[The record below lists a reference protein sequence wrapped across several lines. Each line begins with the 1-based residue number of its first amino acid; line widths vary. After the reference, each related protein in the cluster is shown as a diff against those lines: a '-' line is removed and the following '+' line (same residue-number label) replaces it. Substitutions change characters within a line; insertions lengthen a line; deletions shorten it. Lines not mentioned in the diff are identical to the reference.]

1 MPQQTIRILHTSD
14 WHLGKT
20 LADVDRTADYKAFLK
35 WLLGV
40 IKSRSIDVLLVA
52 GDVFDTTMPSSDA
65 QRLYYS
71 FLTEA
76 AKTNLKKI
84 VITAGN
90 HDSQRFLRAPRELLS
105 VVRTFVAGSTA
116 EKEVVVVRDDA
127 GAPLLGIA
135 AVPYLREG
143 DVRLSGENDTD
154 ASRAAAWGRGIAEHY
169 RKAWDA
175 LQEALAGQ
183 KVPLIA
189 AGHLFVTGA
198 RTAGADEGSDGG
210 VYVGSLRNVSASV
223 FGKAWDYV
231 ALGHIHRAQ
240 KVAAEIPVRYSG
252 SPLALDI
259 GGANDRHVVVEIAF
273 ENGII
278 EETEIEVPQPRRVM
292 RIRGDLAGLVRQ
304 IDEAGAE
311 SPGAVLEA
319 VYEGPAMDAGTLVS
333 ELGRAAGAAGV
344 NLSAVRPKLLLD
356 GAEDAGPVRS
366 LEDISPEGVFASV
379 LDENGITEEERKA
392 LAPLFQEALE
402 RARAEERQ
410 RDARARERLAQSEHC
425 AEDGEEDGE

>member
-1 MPQQTIRILHTSD
+1 MSQNTIRVLHTSD

-20 LADVDRTADYKAFLK
+20 LADVDRTADYRAFLK
-35 WLLGV
+35 WLLG
-40 IKSRSIDVLLVA
+40 IIEARSINVLLVA
-52 GDVFDTTMPSSDA
+52 GDIFDTTMPSAEA

-76 AKTNLKKI
+76 AKTSLRQI

-116 EKEVVVVRDDA
+116 EKEVCVVRDKD

-154 ASRAAAWGRGIAEHY
+154 ASRSAAWGRGIGEHY
-169 RKAWDA
+169 ARA
-175 LQEALAGQ
+175 LEALKTALSGAD
-183 KVPLIA
+183 VPMIA
-189 AGHLFVTGA
+189 SGHLFVTGA
-198 RTAGADEGSDGG
+198 KVAGPDEGSDGG
-210 VYVGSLRNVSASV
+210 VYVGSLRNVSAAV
-223 FGKAWDYV
+223 FGSAWDYV

-259 GGANDRHVVVEIAF
+259 GGAGDRHVVVELAF
-273 ENGII
+273 DGKNLT
-278 EETEIEVPQPRRVM
+278 ETEIEVPQPRRVM
-292 RIRGDLAGLVRQ
+292 RIRGNLGELMA
-304 IDEAGAE
+304 I
-311 SPGAVLEA
+311 LEA
-319 VYEGPAMDAGTLVS
+319 IYEGDPMDAGILVS
-333 ELGRAAGAAGV
+333 ELGRAAGEAGV

-356 GAEDAGPVRS
+356 GAGDTGPVKS
-366 LEDISPEGVFASV
+366 LDDISPDGVFKSV
-379 LDENGITEEERKA
+379 LEANAVTEEEREA
-392 LAPLFQEALE
+392 LTPLFLEALE
-402 RARAEERQ
+402 RAEILEREKK
-410 RDARARERLAQSEHC
+410 AKVREKLAQGEKN
-425 AEDGEEDGE
+425 AEEDGE